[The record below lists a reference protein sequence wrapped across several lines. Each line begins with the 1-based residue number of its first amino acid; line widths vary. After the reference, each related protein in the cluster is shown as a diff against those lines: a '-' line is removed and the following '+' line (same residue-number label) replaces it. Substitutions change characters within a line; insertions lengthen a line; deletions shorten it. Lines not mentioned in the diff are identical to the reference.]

1 MNFTLLLQG
10 FCAKLFTKYTYLLP
24 FPFYVDELLLF
35 TYAGIVVGLFS
46 LFVHECISSFVVIPV
61 INTAV
66 VLLRNSWLT

>member
-46 LFVHECISSFVVIPV
+46 LFTSVFPALLLFLLLTLLLCCYG
-61 INTAV
+61 TAD
-66 VLLRNSWLT
+66 